1 MNPKREFTTPR
12 NVINALTATN
22 APKAR
27 TASESLNIQ
36 NFSTNTAG
44 SRWITS
50 QAKKPLYTGRRGFW
64 RAQGGLWLQ
73 TIFDPRKEECQNRN
87 AFSLLC
93 VQLQKVL
100 QQNHSKKN
108 ENISFREKETQRK
121 IDRLIFPQ
129 FNIKKQRVAIPSALH
144 CSDFQKKDSFLS

>member
-50 QAKKPLYTGRRGFW
+50 QAK
-64 RAQGGLWLQ
+64 
-73 TIFDPRKEECQNRN
+73 
-87 AFSLLC
+87 
-93 VQLQKVL
+93 
-100 QQNHSKKN
+100 
-108 ENISFREKETQRK
+108 RE
-121 IDRLIFPQ
+121 
-129 FNIKKQRVAIPSALH
+129 SH
-144 CSDFQKKDSFLS
+144 